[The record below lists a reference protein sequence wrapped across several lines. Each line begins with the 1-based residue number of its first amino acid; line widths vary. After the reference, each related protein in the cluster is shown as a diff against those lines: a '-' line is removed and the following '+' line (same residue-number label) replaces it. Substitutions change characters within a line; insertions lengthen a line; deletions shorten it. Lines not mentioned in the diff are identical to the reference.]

1 MTTVGALDEALI
13 RAARSGGTV
22 EIDLAEV
29 DFIDGSGLSVLMDA
43 ESRARRANQELRI
56 VAASSNVRRLIDF
69 TDTADRTPRLA
80 PRARRSAHAGRCDL
94 AGQAPRTRLVVQCV
108 NACRVLAPLTE
119 WAGGEHTS
127 HLADRAE
134 CRTDVVGELGV
145 KALRR
150 QRWEEG
156 PLAG

>member
-1 MTTVGALDEALI
+1 MVHIDSSTQQRGTRLFVRGELDMTTVGALDEALI

-29 DFIDGSGLSVLMDA
+29 DFIDGSGLSALMDA

-80 PRARRSAHAGRCDL
+80 SEPDD
-94 AGQAPRTRLVVQCV
+94 PRTP
-108 NACRVLAPLTE
+108 AA
-119 WAGGEHTS
+119 S
-127 HLADRAE
+127 I
-134 CRTDVVGELGV
+134 
-145 KALRR
+145 
-150 QRWEEG
+150 
-156 PLAG
+156 

>member
-29 DFIDGSGLSVLMDA
+29 DFIDGSGLSALMDA

-80 PRARRSAHAGRCDL
+80 LRARRSAHAGCL
-94 AGQAPRTRLVVQCV
+94 NLVGLAPRTR
-108 NACRVLAPLTE
+108 
-119 WAGGEHTS
+119 
-127 HLADRAE
+127 
-134 CRTDVVGELGV
+134 
-145 KALRR
+145 RR
-150 QRWEEG
+150 RSVCER
-156 PLAG
+156 P